1 MIRIDA
7 TAIGVANLVAGTLG
21 CIGCITL
28 NTSAFIEF
36 TRSIAVEFATD
47 VFGELLT
54 AFSVQINFFA
64 TFTGREITVA
74 AYRVFVMTRTFYTG
88 LVAFTRM
95 RFIAHNAMLGF
106 KNAFSRTAKFARD
119 ISAICACFVSEIV
132 AIALFV
138 AFGEIVTA
146 GYGMPRI
153 DAAPTV
159 RTNLAC
165 GTLCHIFIG
174 TFNTTAFVEFAF
186 GITCKCAI
194 DEFIEVQTGFAV

>member
-64 TFTGREITVA
+64 AFTGREIAVA
-74 AYRVFVMTRTFYTG
+74 AYRVSVMTRTFYTG

-95 RFIAHNAMLGF
+95 RFIAHNTVIGF

-146 GYGMPRI
+146 GYLMAGFNT
-153 DAAPTV
+153 ATALG
-159 RTNLAC
+159 TNLVSCTLARVAC
-165 GTLCHIFIG
+165 S
-174 TFNTTAFVEFAF
+174 TFNTAAFVEFAF
-186 GITCKCAI
+186 GITCKCPI
-194 DEFIEVQTGFAV
+194 DEFIEVQTGFAI